1 MKYPVGTR
9 VRVVDCYS
17 GGNFQVGDIV
27 RIDHIGFEDDL
38 NCYGAV
44 SPHDKQIWHLRE
56 DEVELVEE
64 NPPCYLPEKDNPY
77 PFCVGRGIK
86 ACAHCTLWADYD
98 PDEDESRVN
107 RPLTRSQMNE
117 MNGQPVWC
125 KEMGL
130 WAILYIEDGGDYAG
144 VPFIAGVFGL
154 ERGVAT
160 QFDYNVQNR
169 NLTLY
174 KFKPEE

>member
-27 RIDHIGFEDDL
+27 HIDHIGFEDDL
-38 NCYGAV
+38 DCYGAI
-44 SPHDKQIWHLRE
+44 SPHDNRIWYLRE

-77 PFCVGRGIK
+77 PLCVGRGMK
-86 ACAHCTLWADYD
+86 ACTHCTLWTDYD
-98 PDEDESRVN
+98 PGKDESRVN
-107 RPLTRSQMNE
+107 RPLTRSQMRE

-130 WAILYIEDGGDYAG
+130 ISLELTTATSSRSPTYPISKRKRYELFWGHILMLRIPRYDFRVLSA
-144 VPFIAGVFGL
+144 
-154 ERGVAT
+154 
-160 QFDYNVQNR
+160 Q
-169 NLTLY
+169 
-174 KFKPEE
+174 

>member
-17 GGNFQVGDIV
+17 GGNFHVGDIV

-77 PFCVGRGIK
+77 PLCVGRGIK